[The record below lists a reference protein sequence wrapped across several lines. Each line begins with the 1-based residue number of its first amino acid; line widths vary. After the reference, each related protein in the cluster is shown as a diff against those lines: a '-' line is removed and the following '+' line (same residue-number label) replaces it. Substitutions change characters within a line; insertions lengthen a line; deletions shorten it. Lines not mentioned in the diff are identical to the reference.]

1 MQHSPLVPG
10 HNWDRLFVC
19 KKFKDSFNQRHSNMV
34 SKHFLMK
41 VIDLLPIEAGQEFV
55 CNREGDKD
63 NGN

>member
-1 MQHSPLVPG
+1 
-10 HNWDRLFVC
+10 
-19 KKFKDSFNQRHSNMV
+19 MV